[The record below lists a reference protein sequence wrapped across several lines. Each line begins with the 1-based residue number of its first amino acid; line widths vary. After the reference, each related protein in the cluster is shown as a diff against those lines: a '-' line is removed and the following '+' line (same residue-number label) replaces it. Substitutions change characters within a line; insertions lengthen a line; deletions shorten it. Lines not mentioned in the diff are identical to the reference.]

1 MEANMYRWTLA
12 ILTIVVLF
20 VSAGFGAGLTDSLKP
35 GKAELQSASQLAF
48 GPDGILF
55 IGDARQ
61 GAVFAVATEDT
72 KAPTSP
78 VRIDIKAVNQKIA
91 AVLGV
96 RPDDVLINDMK
107 VNPIS
112 QKVYIAVSRG
122 RTASAAAVILQIDG
136 SNQIK
141 EFSLDNVRFDKASL
155 PDSPEVKPDAPLK
168 FADGEANANPRT
180 RTISDM
186 SYVNGKLFVAGLSN
200 EEFASDLRTV
210 PFPFT
215 AVSKGTG
222 VRIWHTAHGTYET
235 AAPIDK
241 FVPYTINRQ
250 PFILASYACTP
261 LVKIP
266 VADLKPGAKVVGET
280 IAELGQHNTPLEMIP
295 YRRDGH
301 EFILMTTNHKGVMKL
316 SLDNPGQYAP
326 INPPT
331 AACSQLIRGVTQAG
345 HGPKECQ
352 SDVAGVPLQVMPDIK
367 GVWQMAKLN
376 DTHAVVMAD
385 SQGQEPEFTE
395 GNANW
400 FTLAPGRT
408 LDLTTIT
415 LP

>member
-1 MEANMYRWTLA
+1 MYRCTLA
-12 ILTIVVLF
+12 ILTMAVLF
-20 VSAGFGAGLTDSLKP
+20 VNVGFGAGLTDSLKP
-35 GKAELQSASQLAF
+35 GKAELMSASQLAF
-48 GPDGILF
+48 GPEGILF

-72 KAPTSP
+72 KAPASP
-78 VRIDIKAVNQKIA
+78 VKIEIKAINEKIA
-91 AVLGV
+91 ALLGIA
-96 RPDDVLINDMK
+96 PDDVLINDMK
-107 VNPIS
+107 VNPLS
-112 QKVYIAVSRG
+112 QKVYVAVSRG
-122 RTASAAAVILQIDG
+122 RGAAASAVILQIDG
-136 SNQIK
+136 SNQIR
-141 EFSLDNVRFDKASL
+141 EFRLDNVRFDKAIL
-155 PDSPEVKPDAPLK
+155 PDAPEVKPDAPLK
-168 FADGEANANPRT
+168 FADGEANANPRV

-186 SYVNGKLFVAGLSN
+186 SYVDGKLFVAGLSN
-200 EEFASDLRTV
+200 DDFASDLRTV
-210 PFPFT
+210 PFPFQT
-215 AVSKGTG
+215 VSKGTG

-241 FVPYTINRQ
+241 FVPYTINKQ

-266 VADLKPGAKVVGET
+266 VAQLKPGAKVVGET
-280 IAELGQHNTPLEMIP
+280 IAELGQHNTPLETIP
-295 YRRDGH
+295 YRKDGH

-316 SLDNPGQYAP
+316 SLDNPGQYPA

-331 AACSQLIRGVTQAG
+331 AACSQLIRGVTQPG

-352 SDVAGVPLQVMPDIK
+352 SDVAGVPLQVMTDLK

-376 DTHAVVMAD
+376 DTHAVMMAD
-385 SQGQEPEFTE
+385 SKGLPPEFTE

-408 LDLTTIT
+408 LDLTTIS